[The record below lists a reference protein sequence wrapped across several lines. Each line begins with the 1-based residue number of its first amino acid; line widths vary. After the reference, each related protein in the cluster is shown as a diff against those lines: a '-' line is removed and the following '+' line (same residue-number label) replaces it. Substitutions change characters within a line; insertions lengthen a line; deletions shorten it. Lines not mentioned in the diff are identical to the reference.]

1 MQLRT
6 IESLTTNHL
15 IMTIRYIFVSFI
27 LLISSSIKGQDI
39 DLNKMMED
47 DQSKKNSGKQY
58 TERTFLSTRLVNGH
72 SIENL
77 TPGIL
82 DFRISHRFGQLN
94 SGFYQLFGL
103 DNATMRMGLDYGV
116 TRNLMI
122 GAGRSTYQK
131 QYDAFL
137 KYKLL
142 TQTDDKGGMPVSVS
156 WMSSIMLNTL
166 KWENPN
172 RKNYFSSRLYYAHQ
186 LLIARKISEGT
197 SIQIMPTM
205 VHYNLVKSSNDPNDL
220 FSIGIAAKQSITKRV
235 SLNGEYYYQLPG
247 SRFSGTRNSLSLGV
261 DIETGGHVFQ
271 LHITNSPGMTER
283 TFINETF
290 GQWNKGDL
298 LFGFN
303 ISRVFS
309 FKKKK

>member
-1 MQLRT
+1 M
-6 IESLTTNHL
+6 S
-15 IMTIRYIFVSFI
+15 IRYTFASLF
-27 LLISSSIKGQDI
+27 LLMFISSNAQDI
-39 DLNKMMED
+39 DLNEMMEEE
-47 DQSKKNSGKQY
+47 QLKKKSGKQY

-82 DFRISHRFGQLN
+82 DLKISHRFGQLN
-94 SGFYQLFGL
+94 GGFYQLFGL

-116 TRNLMI
+116 TRKLMI

-156 WMSSIMLNTL
+156 WMSSMMLNTL

-172 RKNYFSSRLYYAHQ
+172 RRNYFTSRLYYAHQ
-186 LLIARKISEGT
+186 LLIARKFSEGT
-197 SIQIMPTM
+197 SIQVMPTM
-205 VHYNLVKSSNDPNDL
+205 VHYNLVKGNDDPNDL
-220 FSIGIAAKQSITKRV
+220 FSIGIGAKQSISKRV

-247 SRFSGTRNSLSLGV
+247 SRFTGTRNALSFGV

-290 GQWNKGDL
+290 GRWDKGDL

-309 FKKKK
+309 LKKRN

>member
-1 MQLRT
+1 M
-6 IESLTTNHL
+6 S
-15 IMTIRYIFVSFI
+15 IRYIFISFI
-27 LLISSSIKGQDI
+27 LLIGFSIKGQDI
-39 DLNKMMED
+39 DLNQMMEEE
-47 DQSKKNSGKQY
+47 QSKKNSGKKY
-58 TERTFLSTRLVNGH
+58 TERTFLTTRLVNGH

-77 TPGIL
+77 APGIL
-82 DFRISHRFGQLN
+82 DLKISHRFGQLN
-94 SGFYQLFGL
+94 GGAYQLFGL

-116 TRNLMI
+116 NRNLMI
-122 GAGRSTYQK
+122 GIGRSTYQK

-142 TQTDDKGGMPVSVS
+142 SQTEEKGGIPLSVS

-166 KWENPN
+166 KWENPS

-186 LLIARKISEGT
+186 LLIARKLSEGT
-197 SIQIMPTM
+197 SIQLIPTM
-205 VHYNLVKSSNDPNDL
+205 VHYNLVKASDNPNDL
-220 FSIGIAAKQSITKRV
+220 FSIGIGAKQSITKRV
-235 SLNGEYYYQLPG
+235 SLNAEYYYQLPEN
-247 SRFSGTRNSLSLGV
+247 RFNGTRNSLSFGV

-290 GQWNKGDL
+290 GQWGKGDL

-309 FKKKK
+309 LKKKK

>member
-1 MQLRT
+1 MTNRT
-6 IESLTTNHL
+6 IFISL
-15 IMTIRYIFVSFI
+15 F
-27 LLISSSIKGQDI
+27 LLISLMSKAQTPLDSIFEKEL
-39 DLNKMMED
+39 LNK
-47 DQSKKNSGKQY
+47 NPTKQF
-58 TERTFLSTRLVNGH
+58 TERTFLTTRLVNGH
-72 SIENL
+72 SIEN
-77 TPGIL
+77 TASGIL
-82 DFRISHRFGQLN
+82 DLRISHRFGQLN
-94 SGFYQLFGL
+94 GGFYQLFGL

-116 TRNLMI
+116 TRRLMI

-142 TQTDDKGGMPVSVS
+142 TQTEDKGGIPVSVS
-156 WMSSIMLNTL
+156 WLSSIMLNTL

-186 LLIARKISEGT
+186 LLIARKFSEGT

-205 VHYNLVKSSNDPNDL
+205 VHYNLVKGSNDPNDL
-220 FSIGIAAKQSITKRV
+220 FSIGIGAKQSISKRV
-235 SLNGEYYYQLPG
+235 SINGEYYYQLPG
-247 SRFSGTRNSLSLGV
+247 SRFSGTRNSLSFGV

-271 LHITNSPGMTER
+271 LHVTNSPGMTER

-290 GQWNKGDL
+290 GQWGKGDL

-309 FKKKK
+309 LKKPK

>member
-1 MQLRT
+1 
-6 IESLTTNHL
+6 
-15 IMTIRYIFVSFI
+15 MTIRKIFSS
-27 LLISSSIKGQDI
+27 LLLMISLMSKAQTPLDSIFEKEL
-39 DLNKMMED
+39 LNK
-47 DQSKKNSGKQY
+47 KPAKQF
-58 TERTFLSTRLVNGH
+58 TERTFLTTRLVNGH
-72 SIENL
+72 SIENIAS
-77 TPGIL
+77 GIL
-82 DFRISHRFGQLN
+82 DLRISHRFGQLN
-94 SGFYQLFGL
+94 GGFYQLFGL

-116 TRNLMI
+116 SRKLMI

-142 TQTDDKGGMPVSVS
+142 TQTEDKGGIPVSVS
-156 WMSSIMLNTL
+156 WMSSMMLNTL

-186 LLIARKISEGT
+186 LLIARKFSEGT

-205 VHYNLVKSSNDPNDL
+205 VHYNLVKGSNDPNDL
-220 FSIGIAAKQSITKRV
+220 FSIGIGAKQSISKRV
-235 SLNGEYYYQLPG
+235 SINGEYYYQLPG
-247 SRFSGTRNSLSLGV
+247 SRFSGTRNSLSFGV

-271 LHITNSPGMTER
+271 LHVTNSPGMTER

-290 GQWNKGDL
+290 GQWGKGDL

-309 FKKKK
+309 LKKPK